1 MIYLLRFR
9 LNSTVTP
16 RDLPDINKHI
26 DDKMI
31 PTLEQVQGVRSARA
45 YSTFAREVV
54 FILDLDN
61 AGCIDS
67 LLASQDVEPVC
78 GPLLESM
85 ERSGPGEL
93 MFDRAKEGL
102 VLNAMTMN

>member
-26 DDKMI
+26 DARMI
-31 PTLEQVQGVRSARA
+31 PALEQVQGVRSARA

-54 FILDLDN
+54 FIPDLDN
-61 AGCIDS
+61 AGTTDS
-67 LLASQDVEPVC
+67 LLASQDVDRVC

-85 ERSGPGEL
+85 ERFGPGEL
-93 MFDRAKEGL
+93 MLDRPKEG
-102 VLNAMTMN
+102 VILNAMTLN